1 MSGVGVPRERVLLLR
16 ADLPD
21 GENVSVGSG
30 TLIGPRLVLTAAH
43 VVFDRDSGR
52 PLAGVAAGPAA
63 AARLSTARV
72 VWPDSYRHTE
82 DPAALDV
89 ALVQITEPGWEPP
102 IRGAV
107 RWGRLTGRSPGV
119 PCEATGFPRVLR
131 NPDAS
136 RESDQISGTI
146 NPGTGSVWGR
156 HDVTVTSAVPAPGTD
171 RRVSPWSGASG
182 AGVFAAGLLTGVLVV
197 DTEGFEHR
205 RLTAVPCARV
215 LAEPGVRGVLEGQ
228 DVGVDVESVELAEV
242 L

>member
-1 MSGVGVPRERVLLLR
+1 MSGVGVPRERVVLLR

-30 TLIGPRLVLTAAH
+30 TLIGPRLVLSAAH
-43 VVFDRDSGR
+43 VVFDRGSGR
-52 PLAGVAAGPAA
+52 SLAGVAAGPAA
-63 AARLSTARV
+63 ATRLSAARV

-89 ALVQITEPGWEPP
+89 ALVQITEPGWGPP

-146 NPGTGSVWGR
+146 NPGTGSVRGR
-156 HDVTVTSAVPAPGTD
+156 HDVTVTSAVPAPGSD

-182 AGVFAAGLLTGVLVV
+182 AGVFAAVFLPGVLVAHP
-197 DTEGFEHR
+197 GG
-205 RLTAVPCARV
+205 LAPPGWPGAPGAR
-215 LAEPGVRGVLEGQ
+215 ARAGPGGGGSPEARN
-228 DVGVDVESVELAEV
+228 
-242 L
+242 